1 MKVELKD
8 QIAELRKELDSRKAG
23 HPLRVARGMM
33 TQQEAEVAIG
43 RMEAAL
49 KTLQWLDKNR
59 AAVLQAKGN
68 SDG

>member
-1 MKVELKD
+1 
-8 QIAELRKELDSRKAG
+8 
-23 HPLRVARGMM
+23 
-33 TQQEAEVAIG
+33 VAIG
-43 RMEAAL
+43 RMEAVL